1 MYKIV
6 PINHNLIETQ
16 LIDDYYVCLATD
28 FGYGFVSSL
37 YNPKKPTF
45 NTISFSTPYLFID
58 GIISLEF
65 LLRDSTEKEDLI
77 NLFKEFTNKSL
88 GIKLKINNKDFII
101 CIPQSK
107 ELKTLISKTMTPLIC
122 YFPIHSNGLHFMN
135 HEHIIERFPLG
146 FPGCNE
152 MRFLI
157 GENEIN
163 YKEITI
169 VDYKNKS
176 IIREGEVVIKDFII
190 EQQPTT
196 INQNKYIIVF
206 IGEGFDKK
214 QELIYKD
221 KAFLIDFHSFNSKI
235 RNNFLGYFDLSE
247 SGDAV
252 EALKKLPILIE
263 EIEELKIPFIL
274 FSISLIKTIREFPE
288 EMSLDIYYELLGKRV
303 RELTNEKTLVL
314 PYPICKL

>member
-6 PINHNLIETQ
+6 NINDKLIETQ

-28 FGYGFVSSL
+28 FGYGFVSSF
-37 YNPKKPTF
+37 YNPKNPSF
-45 NTISFSTPYLFID
+45 NSISFSLPFLFID

-65 LLRDSTEKEDLI
+65 LLRDSPEKEDLI

-88 GIKLKINNKDFII
+88 GIKLKINNKDYII
-101 CIPQSK
+101 TIPQSR

-135 HEHIIERFPLG
+135 QEHIIERYPLG

-152 MRFLI
+152 IRYLI

-169 VDYKNKS
+169 VDFEKKT
-176 IIREGEVVIKDFII
+176 IIREGEVIIKDFSI
-190 EQQPTT
+190 EQQPHK
-196 INQNKYIIVF
+196 INSNKYIIVF
-206 IGEGFDKK
+206 ISEGFDKK

-274 FSISLIKTIREFPE
+274 FSISLIKTIEIF
-288 EMSLDIYYELLGKRV
+288 DIYYELLGKRIK
-303 RELTNEKTLVL
+303 ELTNSKTLVL